1 MRYLYQDWR
10 KRWITASFVCSVHE
24 SRRDLGVSSADTI
37 GFSLLEVANRKK
49 NLNPPSSRY
58 RNIGSEFA
66 CSLETKFGDATMRM
80 ARDFIWLLWAV
91 LLGAAGAGAQAQS
104 WPTHPVK
111 VVVPYGPGG
120 IADVFG
126 RITADRLTKMFGQ
139 PFVVESRAGAGG
151 AIGTE
156 YVVRSPPDGYTLYFA
171 GGGQFS
177 VVPLMQKL
185 NYDPI
190 KDLTPISMVTLN
202 GMAFAVNNELPVRS
216 LGEFIDYARSNPGKI
231 NYGATGL
238 GSSSHLAPAAFTAR
252 ERLDMVVVPYTATP
266 PSIVALI
273 NGTIQVFFGNA
284 SDILGS
290 VQGGKARLLAFSTAK
305 RLPQFPDIPTVSETV
320 PNFVMTGWNGYFAPA
335 GTPRSIVDRVAQAVA
350 AICRDPEVVK
360 LMADLSVDPVGSTPD
375 ELAAAITA
383 DLPIYRAAV
392 ESAGLMRK

>member
-1 MRYLYQDWR
+1 
-10 KRWITASFVCSVHE
+10 
-24 SRRDLGVSSADTI
+24 
-37 GFSLLEVANRKK
+37 
-49 NLNPPSSRY
+49 
-58 RNIGSEFA
+58 
-66 CSLETKFGDATMRM
+66 
-80 ARDFIWLLWAV
+80 
-91 LLGAAGAGAQAQS
+91 
-104 WPTHPVK
+104 
-111 VVVPYGPGG
+111 
-120 IADVFG
+120 
-126 RITADRLTKMFGQ
+126 
-139 PFVVESRAGAGG
+139 
-151 AIGTE
+151 
-156 YVVRSPPDGYTLYFA
+156 
-171 GGGQFS
+171 
-177 VVPLMQKL
+177 MQKL